1 VSNDLIV
8 KKNQLITSKYHLTLI
23 QAKFISY
30 MSSQINKDDD
40 DFLTYDL
47 KLNETL
53 QLLGIDDRNYLKIR
67 KALRR
72 LLTTYFII
80 EDDKSI
86 IEETTFL
93 SYFKMTKSENSL
105 QMRFDKS
112 LKPFLL
118 QLKANFTKLSLAKI
132 LKFNS
137 SYTIR
142 FYEILEFRATQ
153 YETYKNKNLLLF
165 EYDLEELKEM
175 LVGEYNEETEEIE
188 IKKSYKL
195 YANFKNKVLDVAYK
209 ELKEKGD
216 YYFEYEPIKKG
227 RAYSSIKFTIFKN
240 GEKIKKDFHQKR
252 KAMLQKSTI
261 KALAKEQIRRIIE
274 RQGDNIKDKLK
285 YEQKLFQLYLKGEL
299 NFDKDIQEVIQNM
312 GVEFC

>member
-1 VSNDLIV
+1 MSNDLIV

-23 QAKFISY
+23 QSKFISY
-30 MSSQINKDDD
+30 MSSKINKDDE
-40 DFLTYDL
+40 DFLTYDF

-53 QLLGIDDRNYLKIR
+53 RLLGIDDRNYLKIR
-67 KALRR
+67 KALRK
-72 LLTTYFII
+72 LMTTYYIVK
-80 EDDKSI
+80 EDKAI

-118 QLKANFTKLSLAKI
+118 QLKANFTKLSLEKI

-153 YETYKNKNLLLF
+153 YESYKNKSLLVF

-175 LVGEYNEETEEIE
+175 LVGEYNEETEKIE

-195 YANFKNKVLDVAYK
+195 YANFKNKILDVAYR

-240 GEKIKKDFHQKR
+240 GEKIKKDFHQK
-252 KAMLQKSTI
+252 KKVMLQNSTI
-261 KALAKEQIRRIIE
+261 KALAQEQIRRIIE
-274 RQGDNIKDKLK
+274 RQGDKIKEKLK

-299 NFDKDIQEVIQNM
+299 TFDKDIQEVIENM
-312 GVEFC
+312 GVEFF